1 MVGRQFTALADAPC
15 AANFR
20 SFPMFRTLVLFFS
33 LVLTVAAADRDWKD
47 AAGKTIAKGEFIA
60 IMDGQVCIQTPEGLG
75 KRIPLESLSA
85 ADQKFAKEA
94 GGEDLGNI
102 EGTLDT
108 EMIGMSLQDKKNQ
121 QETVAKAQSAKAAN
135 PDLDIDGED
144 IIAEISD
151 SRGDIQ
157 VKVKDERD
165 KYAGQKRVVM
175 FDFESLWDADQE
187 SRYGQIMGNM
197 FWMKIN
203 RENKIKQ
210 EFVIPDS
217 MISVRNV
224 CATEGI
230 RPNPD
235 TPLDKMKEV
244 VTKTF
249 NSDIGIWGK
258 IERVDRDVLE
268 IYDFWMKVVDF
279 SFDPPKIIYQVDKNR
294 TEAVAEVTGIHVR
307 RSMEKLYDKQA
318 RTKEENAQI
327 EANWEKNPNLV
338 VGGDFERVQNGV
350 PVGWE
355 THCAQHREPI
365 GRLVK
370 RIVDP
375 ENPKNHIL
383 HTEFDAD
390 IGDGFGLMYYSKPF
404 PIEET
409 ATYRLQIRFKRM
421 GVRPI
426 LFVKCSDTIDTVF
439 RPTSGALREGF
450 TDRAGQQ
457 TREVYRS
464 QQMLYHYPD
473 NQWITH
479 TEDFTPRHTRFSPK
493 YARIML
499 YGYLGAGAIQYDDVI
514 VKKIKEP
521 DAAELRAKIERHS
534 LDSKVT
540 LKEMEANERR
550 ADEAREKIQRE
561 RRSAPAEDKTKL
573 K

>member
-1 MVGRQFTALADAPC
+1 MLR
-15 AANFR
+15 
-20 SFPMFRTLVLFFS
+20 MFLIVLF
-33 LVLTVAAADRDWKD
+33 LTSTVSAADREWKD
-47 AAGKTIAKGEFIA
+47 AAGKAIAKGEFVA
-60 IMDGQVCIQTPEGLG
+60 IMDGKVCIQTPEGLG
-75 KRIPLESLSA
+75 KQIPLESLSA
-85 ADQKFAKEA
+85 ADQQFAKEV
-94 GGEDLGNI
+94 GGDDLGTI

-108 EMIGMSLQDKKNQ
+108 VMIGMTLQDTKKK
-121 QETVAKAQSAKAAN
+121 QETPAAKKGPN
-135 PDLDIDGED
+135 PDLDIGDD
-144 IIAEISD
+144 VIAEASD
-151 SRGDIQ
+151 ARGDIQ
-157 VKVKDERD
+157 VRVKDESD
-165 KYAGQKRVVM
+165 QYAQYRRVVM

-203 RENKIKQ
+203 RENRTKF
-210 EFVIPDS
+210 EFVIPES
-217 MISVRNV
+217 MIDVRNT
-224 CATEGI
+224 CTMMNI

-235 TPLDKMKEV
+235 TPLDEMKEV

-249 NSDIGIWGK
+249 NADIGIWGK

-279 SFDPPKIIYQVDKNR
+279 SFDPPKIIYQVDR
-294 TEAVAEVTGIHVR
+294 TRTDAIAEVTGIYVR
-307 RSMEKLYDKQA
+307 RAMEKLYDKQA
-318 RTKEENAQI
+318 RAAEETAIIEENWA
-327 EANWEKNPNLV
+327 KNPNLV
-338 VGGDFERVQNGV
+338 VGGDFEKVQNGI

-365 GRLVK
+365 GRLVR

-375 ENPKNHIL
+375 DNQKNHIL
-383 HTEFDAD
+383 HTEFDAG

-421 GVRPI
+421 GVNPI
-426 LFVKCSDTIDTVF
+426 LFVKCYDTIDTTF
-439 RPTSGALREGF
+439 RPTAGAFREGF
-450 TDRAGQQ
+450 NDRAGQQ

-473 NQWITH
+473 NQWHTH

-493 YARIML
+493 LGRIML
-499 YGYLGAGAIQYDDVI
+499 YGYHGAGVILYDDIV

-521 DAAELRAKIERHS
+521 DADELRAKVVRHS
-534 LDSKVT
+534 LDTKVT
-540 LKEMEANERR
+540 LKEMEENERR
-550 ADEAREKIQRE
+550 GAETRTRIQTELREGG
-561 RRSAPAEDKTKL
+561 ATEDKTKT